1 MIALHSECLLF
12 QLNNGESVPCSA
24 DMIAIEIVGEAN
36 GLLEPETLRHAA
48 ASVFH
53 YFKIELA
60 REAVTIGEF
69 SLALEKALHHL
80 GYTIHAHEPGSHPGG
95 TSHADLSQLVSETAE
110 SLELL
115 FFPRL
120 RDELRIRLR
129 NSPRLVRFHGL
140 RGCVKQLAGARRW
153 SHRCDQ
159 LQEQIVEYL
168 RGCLSAETSQNE
180 TAASECALV
189 VE

>member
-1 MIALHSECLLF
+1 MIALRSDCLMF
-12 QLNNGESVPCSA
+12 QLQNGESVPCSA
-24 DMIAIEIVGEAN
+24 DMIAIEIVGETN
-36 GLLEPETLRHAA
+36 CLLEPETLRHAA

-53 YFKIELA
+53 YFKTELS
-60 REAVTIGEF
+60 REMVTIGEF

-80 GYTIHAHEPGSHPGG
+80 GYSIHAQDAPAPASVPDD
-95 TSHADLSQLVSETAE
+95 ADLALLAHEAGG

-120 RDELRIRLR
+120 RDELRVRLR

-140 RGCVKQLAGARRW
+140 RGCVKQLTGARRW
-153 SHRCDQ
+153 SHRCEQ
-159 LQEQIVEYL
+159 LQDQIVEYL
-168 RGCLSAETSQNE
+168 RGCLTVE
-180 TAASECALV
+180 SEQADCALV

>member
-1 MIALHSECLLF
+1 MIALRSNCLLF
-12 QLNNGESVPCSA
+12 QLKNGESVPCSA
-24 DMIAIEIVGEAN
+24 DMIAVEIIGEAN

-53 YFKIELA
+53 YFKHELA
-60 REAVTIGEF
+60 REMVTIGEF

-80 GYTIHAHEPGSHPGG
+80 GYSINAHEAGTEPPGAHE
-95 TSHADLSQLVSETAE
+95 ADLTRLASETSN

-129 NSPRLVRFHGL
+129 QSPRLVRFHGL
-140 RGCVKQLAGARRW
+140 RDCVKQLAGARRW
-153 SHRCDQ
+153 NNRCEQ
-159 LQEQIVEYL
+159 LQDQIVDYL
-168 RGCLSAETSQNE
+168 RSCLTAEPAQSD
-180 TAASECALV
+180 CALV